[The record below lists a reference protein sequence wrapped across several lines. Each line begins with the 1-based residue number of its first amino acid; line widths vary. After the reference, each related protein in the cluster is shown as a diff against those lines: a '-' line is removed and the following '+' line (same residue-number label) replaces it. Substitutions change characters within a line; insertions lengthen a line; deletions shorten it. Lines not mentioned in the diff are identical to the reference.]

1 MIQSEFQASLCYGVR
16 LSQNKN
22 KNKNKLKLPPP
33 KAKRPNKQKLK
44 LLLENIETNPC
55 DLMLGNIF
63 LGMTLKAESTKG
75 KLNRTVSKFISLSF
89 NGHYFKNGVREV
101 AQRF

>member
-1 MIQSEFQASLCYGVR
+1 
-16 LSQNKN
+16 
-22 KNKNKLKLPPP
+22 
-33 KAKRPNKQKLK
+33 
-44 LLLENIETNPC
+44 
-55 DLMLGNIF
+55 MLGNIF

-75 KLNRTVSKFISLSF
+75 KLNRTVSKFISLFF

>member
-1 MIQSEFQASLCYGVR
+1 MR

-22 KNKNKLKLPPP
+22 KNKLKLPTP
-33 KAKRPNKQKLK
+33 KAKSPNKQKLK

-63 LGMTLKAESTKG
+63 LGMILKAELTTG

-89 NGHYFKNGVREV
+89 KGHYLKRPLAVLS
-101 AQRF
+101 QDCS

>member
-1 MIQSEFQASLCYGVR
+1 MR

-33 KAKRPNKQKLK
+33 KAKSPNKQKLK

-63 LGMTLKAESTKG
+63 LGMTLKAESTG

-89 NGHYFKNGVREV
+89 KGHYLKSGEGEV
-101 AQRF
+101 AQ